1 MAPSMHNDSVVTL
14 PVIQQYKLV
23 VDPQTTGQE
32 RQPRDASF
40 WLVFLGIGFA
50 TMITALEWS
59 AVSNALPTIVQD
71 LHGSS
76 FIWVGS
82 AYTLA
87 GTAFIPLSGGL
98 SQIFGRRIVVLS
110 SLAIM
115 ALGSALCGSAQSMTH
130 LIAGRTVQGLGGG
143 GISATTAIIISDL
156 VPLSERG
163 LYNGLIGI
171 AWAMAGSMGPIVGG
185 ALAQNG
191 QWRWL
196 FYLNLPICGVAAII
210 MIFCLRV
217 QTPPGTLREKLR
229 RVDWLGTFLV
239 IAATAACVIGL
250 TWSGIQYSWTSAP
263 VLAPLII
270 GIVGMV
276 AFITYECIF
285 PEYPLVPS
293 ALLSTITGIS
303 GYMQTFLLPI
313 VMIGIIYYIPVYLQA
328 CKGAS
333 PIGAGVDMLS
343 FSLIVAPVG
352 LLGGAL
358 VNRTGG
364 YRAPLWTAWV
374 ALMVG
379 TGLLITLDADTPLG
393 HTIGF
398 IAPCALG
405 CGLLAFSTY
414 FPVLAPLHV
423 SQNGLAIAFFMF
435 LRNFAMVWG
444 VTIGGT
450 VLQNE
455 LPKHLPA
462 AFAAQFPEGTV
473 IAYATIP
480 TISSLPEPLRTEV
493 RQAFAASLKVVWEV
507 LLGVGGLGLASSL
520 AMKALPLHTAVDDK
534 WALQQK
540 EKGSVDSLSTLGTA
554 V

>member
-1 MAPSMHNDSVVTL
+1 MHNDSVVTL

-210 MIFCLRV
+210 MTFCLRV

-352 LLGGAL
+352 LLG
-358 VNRTGG
+358 
-364 YRAPLWTAWV
+364 
-374 ALMVG
+374 G

>member
-1 MAPSMHNDSVVTL
+1 M
-14 PVIQQYKLV
+14 
-23 VDPQTTGQE
+23 TTGTHDNSLVSLPDAKESKLALASKAVDQE
-32 RQPRDASF
+32 RQPLDARF
-40 WLVFLGIGFA
+40 WLVFLGIGIA
-50 TMITALEWS
+50 TMITALELS
-59 AVSNALPTIVQD
+59 AVSVALPTITQD

-98 SQIFGRRIVVLS
+98 SQIFGRRIVILS

-115 ALGSALCGSAQSMTH
+115 ALGSALCGSAKNMTH
-130 LIAGRTVQGLGGG
+130 MIAGRTVQGLGGG

-163 LYNGLIGI
+163 IYNGLIGI
-171 AWAMAGSMGPIVGG
+171 AWAMASGIGPIVGG
-185 ALAQNG
+185 ALAQKG

-196 FYLNLPICGVAAII
+196 FYLNIPICGVAGAI
-210 MIFCLRV
+210 MILFLRV
-217 QTPPGTLREKLR
+217 RAPPGTLKEKVR
-229 RVDWLGTFLV
+229 RIDWLGTFLV
-239 IAATAACVIGL
+239 IAATTACVIGL
-250 TWSGIQYSWTSAP
+250 TWSGVQYSWSSAP

-270 GIVGMV
+270 GLVGMV
-276 AFITYECIF
+276 VFIMYECIF
-285 PEYPLVPS
+285 PEHPLVPS

-303 GYMQTFLLPI
+303 GYMQTFLMPV
-313 VMIGIIYYIPVYLQA
+313 VMIGVIYYIPVYLQA

-333 PIGAGVDMLS
+333 AIGSGVDALS
-343 FSLIVAPVG
+343 FSLVIAPIG
-352 LLGGAL
+352 LLGGAF

-364 YRAPLWTAWV
+364 YRVPLWTAWII
-374 ALMVG
+374 LMVG

-398 IAPCALG
+398 LVPCALG

-455 LPKHLPA
+455 LQRHLPPT
-462 AFAAQFPEGTV
+462 FIAQFPEGTV
-473 IAYATIP
+473 VAYATIP
-480 TISSLPEPLRTEV
+480 AIASLPEPLRTEV
-493 RQAFAASLKVVWEV
+493 REAFAASLKVVWEV
-507 LLGVGGLGLASSL
+507 LLAVGGLGFVSSL
-520 AMKALPLHTAVDDK
+520 FMKAVPLHTAVDDQ
-534 WALQQK
+534 WGLQQQP
-540 EKGSVDSLSTLGTA
+540 ESDNSISTTTTA

>member
-1 MAPSMHNDSVVTL
+1 MAS
-14 PVIQQYKLV
+14 LV
-23 VDPQTTGQE
+23 
-32 RQPRDASF
+32 A
-40 WLVFLGIGFA
+40 I
-50 TMITALEWS
+50 MITALELA
-59 AVSNALPTIVQD
+59 AVSVALPTITQD

-98 SQIFGRRIVVLS
+98 SQIFGRRIVILS

-115 ALGSALCGSAQSMTH
+115 ALGSALCGSAKSMTH

-163 LYNGLIGI
+163 IYNGLIGI
-171 AWAMAGSMGPIVGG
+171 AWAMASGIGPIVGG

-196 FYLNLPICGVAAII
+196 SYLNIPICGVAGAI
-210 MIFCLRV
+210 MILFLRV
-217 QTPPGTLREKLR
+217 RAPPGTLKEKVR
-229 RVDWLGTFLV
+229 RIDWLGTFLV
-239 IAATAACVIGL
+239 IAATTACVVGL
-250 TWSGIQYSWTSAP
+250 TWSGVQYSWGSAS

-270 GIVGMV
+270 GLVGMA

-285 PEYPLVPS
+285 PAYPLVPA
-293 ALLSTITGIS
+293 ALLSTITGVS
-303 GYMQTFLLPI
+303 GYMQTFVMPI
-313 VMIGIIYYIPVYLQA
+313 VMIATVYYIPVYLQA

-333 PIGAGVDMLS
+333 AIGSGVDVLS
-343 FSLIVAPVG
+343 FSLVLAPVG
-352 LLGGAL
+352 ILGGVF

-364 YRAPLWTAWV
+364 YRLPLWTAWI
-374 ALMVG
+374 AMMIG

-393 HTIGF
+393 HAIGF
-398 IAPCALG
+398 LVPSALG

-423 SQNGLAIAFFMF
+423 SQNGLASAFFMF
-435 LRNFAMVWG
+435 LRNFALVGG

-455 LPKHLPA
+455 LQERLPP
-462 AFAAQFPEGTV
+462 AFTAQFPEGTV
-473 IAYATIP
+473 IAYSTIP
-480 TISSLPEPLRTEV
+480 AIADLPEPLRTEV
-493 RQAFAASLKVVWEV
+493 REAFAASLEVIWED
-507 LLGVGGLGLASSL
+507 LLAIAGRQHEG
-520 AMKALPLHTAVDDK
+520 
-534 WALQQK
+534 K
-540 EKGSVDSLSTLGTA
+540 ESNASLSTFDMEA
-554 V
+554 